1 VKERT
6 SDTVEAII
14 AAVVLHAVLFLLMY
28 FGLPWFNPAP
38 VNPAGSPIEAELID
52 PNALSASMRRALA
65 SRPAQPQPQPAPPEE
80 VEAAPQEQP
89 IPEKRP
95 EDSPEPQQQ
104 APQAPIVEPDVREQ
118 EAASAQ
124 ANTPKPPA
132 PKEQEEKRRQEQ
144 IDVTE
149 QERQLEAERVRR
161 LSKMEQDR
169 LAQLADVRKQREQ
182 NRREANLA
190 EQKLRQLADA
200 RSAADA
206 AAQSDASAS
215 PPPGNNGPNDN
226 LRAQYYAAIADAIRQ
241 NWNRPENISG
251 GQMCPI
257 RIRQVPGGEV
267 IDVEVLPSCPYDDQG
282 KRSVEAAVLKA
293 QPLPYAGFES
303 VFSRDLSI
311 RFRPNDE

>member
-1 VKERT
+1 MKERS

-14 AAVVLHAVLFLLMY
+14 AAVALHAVLLLLMY
-28 FGLPWFNPAP
+28 FGLPWWNPTP
-38 VNPAGSPIEAELID
+38 VNPAGPPIEAELID

-65 SRPAQPQPQPAPPEE
+65 TRPELPVVQKPAPPEE

-89 IPEKRP
+89 IPEKQP
-95 EDSPEPQQQ
+95 EDAPEPQQQ
-104 APQAPIVEPDVREQ
+104 TPQAPIIEPDTRQQDAVS
-118 EAASAQ
+118 AAAISA
-124 ANTPKPPA
+124 KPPA
-132 PKEQEEKRRQEQ
+132 EKVQEEKRKQEQ

-149 QERQLEAERVRR
+149 RERQLEAERTRR
-161 LSKMEQDR
+161 LSQMERDR
-169 LAQLADVRKQREQ
+169 LAQLADIRKQKAANKREMD
-182 NRREANLA
+182 LA

-200 RSAADA
+200 RSAADS
-206 AAQSDASAS
+206 AAQSAAS
-215 PPPGNNGPNDN
+215 PPPGNNGPDND
-226 LRAQYYAAIADAIRQ
+226 LRAQYYGAIADAIRM
-241 NWNRPENISG
+241 NWNRPENIPP
-251 GQMCPI
+251 GQVCPI

-311 RFRPNDE
+311 RFRPNDD